1 MKRYRV
7 IFLPLAAIVL
17 AIGYSALRSSNRDR
31 LSGWFAPDVE
41 IPVKVLR
48 VKEVQLARVID
59 LDGEL
64 QPLNETEIISQL
76 PGIVKEI
83 RYKAGD
89 TVKAGAVVATIQS
102 KELME
107 RLRANEA
114 AVKEAEDDLREK
126 EKGIGSA
133 EKELAHARELVQR
146 DLIAR
151 RAVDDAEAAANLA
164 RAEKEVAEAQL
175 AQRKSML
182 AQARYLLNLTRL
194 VAPFGGVVTRRWVE
208 PGGSVSPSMAILSIA
223 DSDTMRVAVRLT
235 AKDAALVHPGMA
247 VRLRMAA
254 FPGREFAGK
263 LAQISTS
270 SEATDKAA
278 TAEIHLPNPDGLM
291 KPEMKAVLSLAV
303 DETHPALLVPK
314 GSVSDFQGKNYLYT
328 VSAGKAERKAVTKG
342 LEQDNEV
349 VIISGLEEGEFVIV
363 AGLEKLR
370 PGSRVRV
377 LK

>member
-146 DLIAR
+146 DLVAR

-278 TAEIHLPNPDGLM
+278 TAEIHLPNPDGLL
-291 KPEMKAVLSLAV
+291 KPGMKAVLSLAV

>member
-278 TAEIHLPNPDGLM
+278 TAEIHLPNPDGLL

-328 VSAGKAERKAVTKG
+328 VAAGKAERKAVTKG
-342 LEQDNEV
+342 LEQDNEI
-349 VIISGLEEGEFVIV
+349 VITSGLEEGEFVIV

>member
-278 TAEIHLPNPDGLM
+278 TAEIHLPNPDGLL
-291 KPEMKAVLSLAV
+291 KPGMKAVLSLAV

>member
-1 MKRYRV
+1 
-7 IFLPLAAIVL
+7 
-17 AIGYSALRSSNRDR
+17 
-31 LSGWFAPDVE
+31 
-41 IPVKVLR
+41 
-48 VKEVQLARVID
+48 
-59 LDGEL
+59 
-64 QPLNETEIISQL
+64 
-76 PGIVKEI
+76 
-83 RYKAGD
+83 
-89 TVKAGAVVATIQS
+89 
-102 KELME
+102 
-107 RLRANEA
+107 
-114 AVKEAEDDLREK
+114 VKEAEDDLREK

-194 VAPFGGVVTRRWVE
+194 VASFGGVVTRRWVE

-270 SEATDKAA
+270 SEATDKVA
-278 TAEIHLPNPDGLM
+278 TAEIHLPNPDGLL
-291 KPEMKAVLSLAV
+291 KPEMKAVLFLAV

-314 GSVSDFQGKNYLYT
+314 ESVSDFQGKNYLYT

>member
-48 VKEVQLARVID
+48 VKKVQLARVID
-59 LDGEL
+59 IVAEL

-278 TAEIHLPNPDGLM
+278 TAEIHLPNPDGLL
-291 KPEMKAVLSLAV
+291 KPGMKAVLSLAV

-314 GSVSDFQGKNYLYT
+314 ESVSDFQGKNYLYT

>member
-270 SEATDKAA
+270 SEATDKVA
-278 TAEIHLPNPDGLM
+278 TAEIHLPNPGGLL
-291 KPEMKAVLSLAV
+291 KLGMKAVLSLAV
-303 DETHPALLVPK
+303 DETHPAL
-314 GSVSDFQGKNYLYT
+314 
-328 VSAGKAERKAVTKG
+328 R
-342 LEQDNEV
+342 
-349 VIISGLEEGEFVIV
+349 
-363 AGLEKLR
+363 EK
-370 PGSRVRV
+370 PSE
-377 LK
+377 KP

>member
-17 AIGYSALRSSNRDR
+17 AIGYGGLRSSNRDR

-48 VKEVQLARVID
+48 VKKVQLARVID
-59 LDGEL
+59 IVAEL

-235 AKDAALVHPGMA
+235 AKDAALVHPGMT

-278 TAEIHLPNPDGLM
+278 TAEIHLPNPDGLL
-291 KPEMKAVLSLAV
+291 KPGMKAVLSLAV

>member
-48 VKEVQLARVID
+48 VKKVQLARVID
-59 LDGEL
+59 IVAEL

-278 TAEIHLPNPDGLM
+278 TAEIHLPNPDGLL
-291 KPEMKAVLSLAV
+291 KPGMKAVLSLAV

>member
-263 LAQISTS
+263 LVQISTS

-278 TAEIHLPNPDGLM
+278 TAEIHLPNPDGLL
-291 KPEMKAVLSLAV
+291 KPGMKAVLSLAV

>member
-235 AKDAALVHPGMA
+235 AKDAALVHPGMT

-278 TAEIHLPNPDGLM
+278 TAEIHLPNPDGLL
-291 KPEMKAVLSLAV
+291 KPGMKAVLSLAV

>member
-7 IFLPLAAIVL
+7 IFLPLATIVL
-17 AIGYSALRSSNRDR
+17 AIGYSAFRSSNRDR

-235 AKDAALVHPGMA
+235 AKDAALVHPGMT

-278 TAEIHLPNPDGLM
+278 TAEIHLPNPDGLL
-291 KPEMKAVLSLAV
+291 KPGMKAVLSLAV

>member
-17 AIGYSALRSSNRDR
+17 AIGYGGLRSSNRDR

-278 TAEIHLPNPDGLM
+278 TAEIHLPNPDGLL

>member
-164 RAEKEVAEAQL
+164 RAAKEVAQAQL

-278 TAEIHLPNPDGLM
+278 TAEIHLPNPDGLL
-291 KPEMKAVLSLAV
+291 KPGMKAVLSLAV

>member
-151 RAVDDAEAAANLA
+151 RAVDDAEAAATLA

-254 FPGREFAGK
+254 FPGREFEGK

-270 SEATDKAA
+270 SEATDKVA
-278 TAEIHLPNPDGLM
+278 TAEIHLPNPDGLL

>member
-151 RAVDDAEAAANLA
+151 RAVDDAEGAATLA

-263 LAQISTS
+263 LVQISTS

-278 TAEIHLPNPDGLM
+278 TAEIHLPNPDGLL
-291 KPEMKAVLSLAV
+291 KPEMKAVLSLTV

>member
-17 AIGYSALRSSNRDR
+17 AIGYGALRSSNRDR

-48 VKEVQLARVID
+48 VKKVQLTRVID
-59 LDGEL
+59 IVAEL
-64 QPLNETEIISQL
+64 QPLNETEIVSQL

-83 RYKAGD
+83 RYKSGD

-102 KELME
+102 KELMG

-114 AVKEAEDDLREK
+114 AVKEAEEALREK
-126 EKGIGSA
+126 EKQLVGA
-133 EKELAHARELVQR
+133 ERALATARELHGKE
-146 DLIAR
+146 LIAR
-151 RAVDDAEAAANLA
+151 RDVDEAAAAANTA
-164 RAEKEVAEAQL
+164 GAEKEVAQAQL
-175 AQRKSML
+175 AQQKSML

-194 VAPFGGVVTRRWVE
+194 VAPSGGVVTRRWVE
-208 PGGSVSPSMAILSIA
+208 PGSSVSPSMAILSIA

-235 AKDAALVHPGMA
+235 ANDAALVHPGMT

-278 TAEIHLPNPDGLM
+278 TAEIHLPNPDGLL
-291 KPEMKAVLSLAV
+291 KPGMKAVLLLAV

-314 GSVSDFQGKNYLYT
+314 ESVSDFRGKNYLYT

-349 VIISGLEEGEFVIV
+349 VITSGLEEGEFVIV

>member
-17 AIGYSALRSSNRDR
+17 AIGYGGLRSSNRDR

-270 SEATDKAA
+270 SEATDKVA
-278 TAEIHLPNPDGLM
+278 TAEIHLPNPDGLL

>member
-83 RYKAGD
+83 RYKTGD

-263 LAQISTS
+263 LAQISTP

-278 TAEIHLPNPDGLM
+278 TAEVHLPNPDGLL
-291 KPEMKAVLSLAV
+291 KPGMKAVLSLAV

-328 VSAGKAERKAVTKG
+328 VAAGKAERKAVTKG
-342 LEQDNEV
+342 LEQDNEI
-349 VIISGLEEGEFVIV
+349 VITSGLEEGEFVIV

>member
-278 TAEIHLPNPDGLM
+278 TAEVHLPNPDGLL
-291 KPEMKAVLSLAV
+291 KPGMKAVLSLAV

-328 VSAGKAERKAVTKG
+328 VAAGKAERKAVTKG
-342 LEQDNEV
+342 LEQDNEI
-349 VIISGLEEGEFVIV
+349 VITSGLEEGEFVIV